1 MDDLQSAL
9 ERRFPLLKSL
19 YLHHGSGEREGLA
32 SFMGILLA
40 TMEGSRD
47 SSFCF
52 VFPRKAGIAP
62 LSAVLYA
69 IGRFACE
76 FPMLAERYATASFAK
91 GQRVKLIP
99 GDKVFVFAG
108 HFAGTPFF
116 RLELLDDKRR
126 SAFSV
131 PISEI
136 LRIEP
141 TTYKIPKGK
150 QADISITRDEAPLS
164 NLDRLIG
171 TSTYGNHSLATNYV
185 LYLGGRTD
193 VEDFLSTT
201 CLGNAA
207 GSLQA
212 RLDDLVAPGTIGE
225 SGEVRHHDQHKSA
238 GEPLVA
244 ITSRLDHVA
253 EASRLSPPHSKVV
266 VVDGAKRIT
275 DLAAFDAIAATQNLI
290 IVAEPDEE
298 DQLRLLFDRGCRFW
312 RFSLSD
318 LEAGEQQSHDGR
330 FFSELY
336 QSARNEASFT
346 TDLRECRDDN
356 LEALVSVLV
365 KCQGALDESKE
376 DATQLL
382 LRDIYRLLR
391 DCSELL
397 EPPDADELESLLSK
411 AQRISQE
418 AANRRIWLDDTSA
431 EALNEACR
439 ALAQALHNPA
449 LGKVKGDTLRS
460 LLAECN
466 AEACKSL
473 ALVASSI
480 AHKNRVSRW
489 LAKENLNFEV
499 ILPTKTPEDGFYDRL
514 ICTAWPGSRS
524 FRPLARKYLAP
535 RLTLIGYPYESQ
547 WLTSF
552 RAKERAAQRIPD
564 ISPQEKSALVGIN
577 TAFPWPQGSNHVST
591 GGQPQHSSV
600 HPLLELEDRMTRKGI
615 LAAVAGEDAVPAKLV
630 SFVGDAYAFLTESYT
645 VRVITDLVSGCVSPN
660 TSVPRRVVNEL
671 RIGDL
676 LVFRERGRRDI
687 ILALADDQLG
697 PDAPAIREMAS
708 RWHKALRQSGL
719 DETTLV
725 QELKDVNCPRTLQT
739 VRGWLADDSMIGPQS
754 QADLE
759 AIAYAL
765 GSQSLLSE
773 VPDIWAAIH
782 RLRGEHLS
790 AGMKLSRILLEK
802 LPERLIEIAEG
813 RTRIEIDNSLSA
825 WIVQV
830 DNIALNEEL
839 RPRSYVNVLLW
850 DQ

>member
-1 MDDLQSAL
+1 MDDLQRTL
-9 ERRFPLLKSL
+9 EHRFPLLKSL
-19 YLHHGSGEREGLA
+19 CLYHGSGEREGLA

-52 VFPRKAGIAP
+52 VLPRKAGIAP

-76 FPMLAERYATASFAK
+76 FPMLAARYATTSFEK

-108 HFAGTPFF
+108 HFVGTPFF

-150 QADISITRDEAPLS
+150 QEDISITRDEAPLS

-171 TSTYGNHSLATNYV
+171 TSTYGNHSLAANYV

-193 VEDFLSTT
+193 VDSFLATT
-201 CLGNAA
+201 YLGNAA
-207 GSLQA
+207 GNLLS

-225 SGEVRHHDQHKSA
+225 SGEIRHHDQHKSA

-253 EASRLSPPHSKVV
+253 EASRFAPPHSKVV
-266 VVDGAKRIT
+266 VVDGAKRLT
-275 DLAAFDAIAATQNLI
+275 DLAAFDSIAATQNLI

-312 RFSLSD
+312 RFSLTD
-318 LEAGEQQSHDGR
+318 LEVGDQQSRDGK
-330 FFSELY
+330 FFSKLY
-336 QSARNEASFT
+336 QSARNEAIFT

-356 LEALVSVLV
+356 LEALVSALV
-365 KCQGALDESKE
+365 KCQRALDESKE

-391 DCSELL
+391 HCAELL
-397 EPPDADELESLLSK
+397 EPPEADERALLISK
-411 AQRISQE
+411 AERISQE
-418 AANRRIWLDDTSA
+418 AADRRIWLDGTSA
-431 EALNEACR
+431 DALMEACR
-439 ALAQALHNPA
+439 AITRALHNPS
-449 LGKVKGDTLRS
+449 LGLTKGYALRS
-460 LLAECN
+460 LLAEWN
-466 AEACKSL
+466 PDARESL

-480 AHKNRVSRW
+480 ADKTRVSRW
-489 LAKENLNFEV
+489 LAKEHLHFEV
-499 ILPTKTPEDGFYDRL
+499 LLPTKTPDTTFYDRL
-514 ICTAWPGSRS
+514 ICTSWPGSRS
-524 FRPLARKYLAP
+524 FRPLARKYLSP
-535 RLTLIGYPYESQ
+535 RLTLIGYPFESQ
-547 WLTSF
+547 WLYSF
-552 RAKERAAQRIPD
+552 SAKERAAQRIPD
-564 ISPQEKSALVGIN
+564 ITPQEKSALVGVN
-577 TAFPWPQGSNHVST
+577 AALPWSQAPDRLSAEKPT
-591 GGQPQHSSV
+591 PHSSA
-600 HPLLELEDRMTRKGI
+600 HPLLDLEDRMTRKGI
-615 LAAVAGEDAVPAKLV
+615 LAAVAGEETVPAKLV
-630 SFVGDAYAFLTESYT
+630 SFVGDAYAFLTESYR
-645 VRVITDLVSGCVSPN
+645 VPVITDLISGCVSSN
-660 TSVPRRVVNEL
+660 AGVPRRVVSDL
-671 RIGDL
+671 RVGDA
-676 LVFRERGRRDI
+676 LVFRERGRRDV
-687 ILALADDQLG
+687 ILALADHQLG

-708 RWHKALRQSGL
+708 RWHRALRESGL

-754 QADLE
+754 RTDLE

-765 GSQSLLSE
+765 GSQALLNE
-773 VPDIWAAIH
+773 IPDIWAAIH

-802 LPERLIEIAEG
+802 LPERLIEISEG
-813 RTRIEIDNSLSA
+813 RTRIEIDNSTSA

-830 DNIALNEEL
+830 DDISPTEEL